1 MISYALNALID
12 MGEILFSREKV
23 PQNASKNKLVPKNDV
38 GLIWELLASTRG
50 YGLLV
55 FPKAKREER
64 SFTGDERE
72 ARVRDDGN
80 QRNKRAWSDGKEK

>member
-23 PQNASKNKLVPKNDV
+23 PQNVSKNKLVRKNAV
-38 GLIWELLASTRG
+38 WELLARG

-64 SFTGDERE
+64 SFTGDERK

-80 QRNKRAWSDGKEK
+80 QRNKRAGSDGKEK